1 MQCDVRKLDASYP
14 LSRIVTPNEQKVSN
28 SSTNVIF
35 IVVVVGVAAV
45 VTDVV
50 VLQMQKNQLSNHVG
64 GVSVRTS

>member
-35 IVVVVGVAAV
+35 IVVVGVAAV

>member
-35 IVVVVGVAAV
+35 IVVVGVAAV
-45 VTDVV
+45 VTDV